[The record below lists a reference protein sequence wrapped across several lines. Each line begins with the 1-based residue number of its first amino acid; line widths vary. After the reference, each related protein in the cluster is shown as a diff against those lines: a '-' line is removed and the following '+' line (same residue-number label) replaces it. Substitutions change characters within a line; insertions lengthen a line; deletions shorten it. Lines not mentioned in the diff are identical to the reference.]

1 MFQVIQRLP
10 EVIKRTGISRSLIY
24 LKIKDGSFPKP
35 IKLSKRAIGWPE
47 QAITEWIE
55 QRIAESQGGET

>member
-10 EVIKRTGISRSLIY
+10 EVLKRTGISRSLVY
-24 LKIKDGSFPKP
+24 LKIKDGSFPPP

-47 QAITEWIE
+47 EVITEWIE
-55 QRIAESQGGET
+55 QRIAQSQGGES

>member
-1 MFQVIQRLP
+1 MTIYIQRLP
-10 EVIKRTGISRSLIY
+10 EVLKRTGLSRSSIY
-24 LKIKDGSFPKP
+24 LKINDKTFPSP

-47 QAITEWIE
+47 EVITEWIE